1 MLCKT
6 MNTPVTYHPYLQ
18 RKESI
23 TVVVSSENIIFNPR
37 FWCQWWSGASKF
49 RRSYDI
55 TRKGLLQRRDLVH
68 SSWNSHVSS
77 STMVSAM
84 HSSPGYIS
92 CAPAATLIAPGRLLQ
107 KRLKRKIHLYYFEN
121 TWNVFRLKE
130 EKKKQNNKNQNNQS
144 PSCAEISINH
154 SFLITCELNTQARKK
169 TQHHLKNCDSYTP
182 QYISPKKPAM
192 LVASNLDYH
201 FHNW

>member
-1 MLCKT
+1 
-6 MNTPVTYHPYLQ
+6 MNTPVTHHPYLQ

-55 TRKGLLQRRDLVH
+55 TRKGLLQGRDLVH
-68 SSWNSHVSS
+68 SPWNSHVSS

-92 CAPAATLIAPGRLLQ
+92 CAPAAALIAPGRLLQ
-107 KRLKRKIHLYYFEN
+107 KRLERKNHLYYFFIILEM
-121 TWNVFRLKE
+121 FFYFG
-130 EKKKQNNKNQNNQS
+130 KKKNKTPKNPNNQ
-144 PSCAEISINH
+144 PS
-154 SFLITCELNTQARKK
+154 
-169 TQHHLKNCDSYTP
+169 
-182 QYISPKKPAM
+182 
-192 LVASNLDYH
+192 SNQCT
-201 FHNW
+201 

>member
-1 MLCKT
+1 MLCMT
-6 MNTPVTYHPYLQ
+6 MNTPVTWHPYLQ

-55 TRKGLLQRRDLVH
+55 TRKGFLQRRDLVH

-107 KRLKRKIHLYYFEN
+107 KRLKRKIHIYYFKSTRN
-121 TWNVFRLKE
+121 FFSTSKKPQMTK
-130 EKKKQNNKNQNNQS
+130 KKKQTKHPTNYQV
-144 PSCAEISINH
+144 INVQR
-154 SFLITCELNTQARKK
+154 FL
-169 TQHHLKNCDSYTP
+169 
-182 QYISPKKPAM
+182 
-192 LVASNLDYH
+192 
-201 FHNW
+201 

>member
-1 MLCKT
+1 MLHKT
-6 MNTPVTYHPYLQ
+6 MNAPFTYHPYLQ
-18 RKESI
+18 GKESI

-77 STMVSAM
+77 SAMVSAM

-92 CAPAATLIAPGRLLQ
+92 CAPATTLIAPGRLLQ
-107 KRLKRKIHLYYFEN
+107 KRLKRKIHLYYVEN
-121 TWNVFRLKE
+121 TWNVFILHKKTPKKHQKNTNPSMLRRFLWSSLSWYCINSLLRQ
-130 EKKKQNNKNQNNQS
+130 KKK
-144 PSCAEISINH
+144 
-154 SFLITCELNTQARKK
+154 KK
-169 TQHHLKNCDSYTP
+169 
-182 QYISPKKPAM
+182 I
-192 LVASNLDYH
+192 
-201 FHNW
+201 